1 MAIVEKN
8 ERNSSIELLRML
20 LGLAVV
26 ILHFNYFP
34 GVGGAVELTAGA
46 TQIVLVFLEI
56 LCICAVNVFIFIS
69 GYFGVE
75 SRSINLSKL
84 LKLLIISTNKAKTK
98 FIM

>member
-34 GVGGAVELTAGA
+34 GMGGGA
-46 TQIVLVFLEI
+46 
-56 LCICAVNVFIFIS
+56 
-69 GYFGVE
+69 
-75 SRSINLSKL
+75 L
-84 LKLLIISTNKAKTK
+84 LN
-98 FIM
+98 